1 MRIDG
6 NFFTR
11 ALPRLAI
18 ILLAAWCTQLSSG
31 QQPPVVRMGA
41 PDDWTH
47 HHLIFSNPGTAAE
60 AMQRGDYF
68 HWVKVVNDPRFIL
81 QQAKRAAAAR
91 SGANYNWAKFP
102 SPAAE
107 IAPATVPEA
116 PVAEVPINITPVS
129 EQNLRRGLSKAP
141 ADTTSTGL
149 LSLGGGSSRLGAWP
163 RKGGHAI
170 HSDWSLNM
178 GSNATAGLG
187 VFPAKYSFDT
197 TAASCASTPP
207 PDFVVYNT
215 SVAGSGTQP
224 SIIAYDNLYSG
235 CTPGTPATYWAY
247 NTGGTISTSVVLS
260 FDGSQVAFAQTSST
274 GAASLVLLKWKAN
287 NGTAGAPVA
296 PPAQSPASSYRGC
309 IAPCSLTIAFNG
321 GANDSAS
328 SVFVDYGSDSLYV
341 GDDSGKLHK
350 FTGVF
355 AGATPAEVTTGGW
368 PVTLST
374 SPLAEPVY
382 DSTSGKIFVGDYLPS
397 SSRSNCASA
406 TTPCG
411 FLYSVNATS
420 AAVVKSARLDF
431 TFGINDAPL
440 VDSNAQMI
448 YTFVGADSHS
458 SSSTNPCGAPHF
470 SSCAGVFQM
479 PTGFAAGGSGTE
491 TTVGA
496 GFQFL
501 MSGMADNIYF
511 NSTNAASPT
520 GHLYVVGNTGAGNN
534 TLYQV
539 SITNNVMSTTA
550 TAGPALSSNF
560 THGFFAAGL
569 QITENFTGTKDYIFA
584 SVLTFGGPAGCGTAS
599 LTNGCVMGF
608 DVTSGTISGS
618 TAVTGATAEA
628 GGTSGIVIDNTAAS
642 PTGASN
648 IYYTPLANQLCS
660 TSATTGGCAI
670 QISQAAP

>member
-6 NFFTR
+6 NSFAR

-18 ILLAAWCTQLSSG
+18 VLLAVWCTQISSG
-31 QQPPVVRMGA
+31 QQPAVVRMGA
-41 PDDWTH
+41 VDDWTH
-47 HHLIFSNPGTAAE
+47 HHLIFSNPGTAMD

-91 SGANYNWAKFP
+91 SGANYKWASLP
-102 SPAAE
+102 SAAADRK
-107 IAPATVPEA
+107 IAASGPETLRG
-116 PVAEVPINITPVS
+116 VAPVS
-129 EQNLRRGLSKAP
+129 EDNLRRGLSRAP
-141 ADTTSTGL
+141 ASTGIVGGL
-149 LSLGGGSSRLGAWP
+149 GFGGGTSRLSAWP
-163 RKGGHAI
+163 RRGGHAI
-170 HSDWSLNM
+170 HSDWSMNM
-178 GSNATAGLG
+178 GSGATSGLG
-187 VFPAKYSFDT
+187 MFPAKYSFDT
-197 TAASCASTPP
+197 TSANCASAAA

-215 SVAGSGTQP
+215 SVTGSGTQP
-224 SIIAYDNLYSG
+224 SVIAYDNLYSG
-235 CTPGTPATYWAY
+235 CTGTAPTTYWAY
-247 NTGGTISTSVVLS
+247 NTGGTVATSVVLS
-260 FDGSQVAFAQTSST
+260 FDGTQVAFAQSSGT

-287 NGTAGAPVA
+287 NGTAGATVTPA
-296 PPAQSPASSYRGC
+296 AQSPASNYRGC
-309 IAPCSLTIAFNG
+309 TAPCSLTIAFSG
-321 GANDSAS
+321 GANDTAS

-374 SPLAEPVY
+374 SPLAEPVF
-382 DSTSGKIFVGDYLPS
+382 DSTSGKIFVGDYLS
-397 SSRSNCASA
+397 TSSRSNCASA

-431 TFGINDAPL
+431 TYGINDAPL

-479 PTGFAAGGSGTE
+479 PTGYASGGSGTE

-496 GFQFL
+496 GFEFL

-511 NSTNAASPT
+511 NSANAASPT
-520 GHLYVVGNTGAGNN
+520 GHLYVVGNTGSGNN

-539 SITNNVMSTTA
+539 SITNNVMGATA
-550 TAGPALSSNF
+550 TAGPVLSSNF
-560 THGFFAAGL
+560 TNHIFAAGL
-569 QITENFTGTKDYIFA
+569 QVTENFTGTNDYIFV
-584 SVLTFGGPAGCGTAS
+584 SVLTYGGPSGCGTAS
-599 LTNGCVMGF
+599 LSNGCVMGF

-628 GGTSGIVIDNTAAS
+628 GGTSGIVIDNTASS
-642 PTGASN
+642 PSGASN

-670 QISQAAP
+670 QISQATP

>member
-1 MRIDG
+1 MKNDVKSYARL
-6 NFFTR
+6 
-11 ALPRLAI
+11 LPRLAI
-18 ILLAAWCTQLSSG
+18 FLLVLWCTQLSSG
-31 QQPPVVRMGA
+31 QQPSVVRMGA

-47 HHLIFSNPGTAAE
+47 HHVIFSNPGTAVE

-102 SPAAE
+102 SPAGKIGTSAE
-107 IAPATVPEA
+107 PEA
-116 PVAEVPINITPVS
+116 PTAVGPINVAPVS
-129 EQNLRRGLSKAP
+129 EQNLRRGLSRAP
-141 ADTTSTGL
+141 ANATGTGFL
-149 LSLGGGSSRLGAWP
+149 GFGGGSSRLGAWP
-163 RKGGHAI
+163 RKGGRAI

-197 TAASCASTPP
+197 TSASCASTPP

-247 NTGGTISTSVVLS
+247 NTGGTIATSVVLS
-260 FDGSQVAFAQTSST
+260 FDGSQLAFAQSSST
-274 GAASLVLLKWKAN
+274 GAASVVLLKWKAN
-287 NGTAGAPVA
+287 NGTVGATVTPN
-296 PPAQSPASSYRGC
+296 PQSPASNYRNC
-309 IAPCSLTIAFNG
+309 IAPCSLTIAFSG

-328 SVFVDYGSDSLYV
+328 SVFVDYVSDSLYV

-355 AGATPAEVTTGGW
+355 AGAAPAEVTTGGW

-382 DSTSGKIFVGDYLPS
+382 DSTSGKIFVGDYLSS

-420 AAVVKSARLDF
+420 AAVVKSARLDY

-448 YTFVGADSHS
+448 YTFIGADSHS
-458 SSSTNPCGAPHF
+458 TTSTNPCGAPHF

-479 PTGFAAGGSGTE
+479 PTSYSSGGTGTE
-491 TTVGA
+491 TTVGP
-496 GFQFL
+496 GYEFL

-511 NSTNAASPT
+511 NSSNAASPT
-520 GHLYVVGNTGAGNN
+520 GHLYVIGNTGAGNN

-539 SITNNVMSTTA
+539 SITNNVMSATA
-550 TAGPALSSNF
+550 TTGPAVSSNF

-584 SVLTFGGPAGCGTAS
+584 SVLIYGGPSGCGTAS

-608 DVTSGTISGS
+608 DVTSGTINGATATTGS
-618 TAVTGATAEA
+618 TAEA
-628 GGTSGIVIDNTAAS
+628 GGTSGIIIDNTAAS
-642 PTGASN
+642 PSGASN

-660 TSATTGGCAI
+660 TSNTTGGCAI